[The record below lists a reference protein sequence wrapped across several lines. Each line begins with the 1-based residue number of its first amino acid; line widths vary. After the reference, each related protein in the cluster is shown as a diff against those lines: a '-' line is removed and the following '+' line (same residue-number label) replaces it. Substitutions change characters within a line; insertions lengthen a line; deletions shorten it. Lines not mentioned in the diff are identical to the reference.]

1 MQAPTSLASGMSSQ
15 SGNVMT
21 GIGQPTTLP
30 VGPGLQVIAGV
41 THPQA
46 ANEQISPTQ
55 VQRWIQSVGH
65 CMDDREIALGELSKK
80 REAIPDLAT
89 MLWCVCVPAFE
100 PVQAVPVPVQVI
112 TSTSTI

>member
-1 MQAPTSLASGMSSQ
+1 MQASTSLASGMSSQ
-15 SGNVMT
+15 QSGNVT
-21 GIGQPTTLP
+21 GSAMSSGQPLSVLS
-30 VGPGLQVIAGV
+30 VGPGLQVLAGQV

-46 ANEQISPTQ
+46 GNEQINPTQ

-89 MLWCVCVPAFE
+89 MLWYCTRTCASILFF
-100 PVQAVPVPVQVI
+100 
-112 TSTSTI
+112 